1 MVLPTQLSLSSDGI
15 YTSQNF
21 DKSTQQV
28 QGFYKNSPFPNY
40 EGKEDKSKLMELK
53 SQNQYLK
60 YVLDLIGNGKDVI
73 EIGSGTSQFTNMI
86 AASSNNRVIAFDATY
101 ESLLLGKKYSDRNNL
116 TNTSFIQGDIAN
128 INDIFKE
135 NKFDFIICSGVLHH
149 TADPYG
155 NFCKITKLLKD
166 GGIIILG
173 LYNTYGRLYSKIIK
187 FFFKIF
193 GKKVLNYLDPVLND
207 LKISDNQKQSWVQDQ
222 YQHPIEST
230 HTFNEVQKWLHF
242 NNLTP
247 FYSIPFLKDKYLKN
261 NSNFISTFNK
271 FLVEI
276 GMNFYNLGFDGGL
289 FVIIAKKNNYV

>member
-15 YTSQNF
+15 YISQNF

-187 FFFKIF
+187 FFFNIF

-230 HTFNEVQKWLHF
+230 HTFKEVQKWLNF

-261 NSNFISTFNK
+261 NTNFISTFNK